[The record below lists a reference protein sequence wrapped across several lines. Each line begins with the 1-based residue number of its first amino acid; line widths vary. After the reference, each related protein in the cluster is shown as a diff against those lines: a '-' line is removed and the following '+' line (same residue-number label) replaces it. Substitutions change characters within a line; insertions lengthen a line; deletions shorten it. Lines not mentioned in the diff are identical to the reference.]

1 MTKRFLG
8 NVALLVLLNI
18 LVKPI
23 YILII
28 DAEVQ
33 NRVGESAYGI
43 YFALFNL
50 TYIFN
55 IVTDLGITNFNNTT
69 LARNNLPLQK
79 NLGKILGIRSL
90 LALIYASLVI
100 LVAIILGYDY
110 AVFELLGWLIF
121 NQILVAFVLFLRSN
135 LTALQLFKEDSFISI
150 LDRTLLTLS
159 TGAVLWFVALN
170 TPFDILWFVYLQ
182 TLAYAI
188 TALIAYILVLRRAK
202 AVHWQ
207 IDWPFSLAIIKRSWP
222 YALLIL
228 LSFLY
233 NRTDAIML
241 ERLLPNGATE
251 AGIYAQGY
259 RFFEAANMFAYL
271 FAVILLPMFSH
282 MLGKGQSVSTLAGTS
297 LRILLAAGVSA
308 VCLVFFLG
316 DDLLNWRYSSGIVFQ
331 PEVLTVLMLAF
342 IPVCGGYV
350 HSTLLT
356 AGGRLRWL
364 NTTGI
369 FGLLLNLVL
378 NLYAIPRFGAL
389 GAAFTTLVTQTLVWI
404 MQYVGVQKAFK
415 LKVTAKPVLLF
426 VTFSVLGFAG
436 CWLANSFLS
445 VTWLAGAAMLIWLT
459 AIALLT
465 KTLRPVLIE
474 TLLLSKFRGS
484 KD

>member
-1 MTKRFLG
+1 
-8 NVALLVLLNI
+8 
-18 LVKPI
+18 
-23 YILII
+23 
-28 DAEVQ
+28 
-33 NRVGESAYGI
+33 
-43 YFALFNL
+43 
-50 TYIFN
+50 
-55 IVTDLGITNFNNTT
+55 
-69 LARNNLPLQK
+69 
-79 NLGKILGIRSL
+79 
-90 LALIYASLVI
+90 
-100 LVAIILGYDY
+100 
-110 AVFELLGWLIF
+110 
-121 NQILVAFVLFLRSN
+121 
-135 LTALQLFKEDSFISI
+135 
-150 LDRTLLTLS
+150 
-159 TGAVLWFVALN
+159 
-170 TPFDILWFVYLQ
+170 
-182 TLAYAI
+182 
-188 TALIAYILVLRRAK
+188 
-202 AVHWQ
+202 
-207 IDWPFSLAIIKRSWP
+207 
-222 YALLIL
+222 
-228 LSFLY
+228 
-233 NRTDAIML
+233 
-241 ERLLPNGATE
+241 
-251 AGIYAQGY
+251 
-259 RFFEAANMFAYL
+259 
-271 FAVILLPMFSH
+271 MFSH